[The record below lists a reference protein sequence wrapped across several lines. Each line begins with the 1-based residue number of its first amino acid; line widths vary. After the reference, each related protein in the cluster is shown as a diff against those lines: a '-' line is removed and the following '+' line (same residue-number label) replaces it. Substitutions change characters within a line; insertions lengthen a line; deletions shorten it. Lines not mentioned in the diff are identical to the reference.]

1 MGGDERMINR
11 EITYERDIHNSYMKI
26 PAVMESCLDE
36 KLIFRRE
43 YQGILPVEKSYINGG
58 GQYWYNISGRQA
70 LDAYCRVNTISEEFF
85 EQLILRICSQ
95 LELLE
100 WNLISSNCLVLDPEM
115 IFINHNGE
123 EISFV
128 LYPNG
133 SVDLWEE
140 LQQLME
146 YLLTRLNHSDK
157 EGVQNIYRIYELIL
171 EKGLNVAELKKIILE
186 SKEKNKPKEEMES
199 FLKTE
204 LTHVSEKVE
213 IPEETDGLWEIE
225 SKLKTVWEQL
235 KTSWFKKENKE
246 EIPEVVRPEDE
257 IEEIQPMIC
266 PTVCMASTLGE
277 TQGLL
282 IYEGIGDYPDFQLEE
297 DVCMIGKNPKVR
309 LCIHK
314 DTISQFH
321 AKIDYLD
328 HTYYIEDCNS
338 TNGTYVN
345 DEIINY
351 KEKKALSPGDVIRF
365 ADVKYR
371 FL

>member
-1 MGGDERMINR
+1 MINR

-26 PAVMESCLDE
+26 PAALESGLDE

-43 YQGILPVEKSYINGG
+43 YQGIIPVEKCYINGG

-70 LDAYCRVNTISEEFF
+70 LDAYCRVNVISQNFF

-100 WNLISSNCLVLDPEM
+100 WNLIDSRCLVLDPEM
-115 IFINHNGE
+115 IFVNHNGE

-133 SVDLWEE
+133 STDLFEE

-146 YLLTRLNHSDK
+146 YLLTKLNHSDK
-157 EGVQNIYRIYELIL
+157 EGVHNMYQIYQMIL
-171 EKGLNVAELKKIILE
+171 EKGLNIAELKRVILE
-186 SKEKNKPKEEMES
+186 RKDTYQSQDETIVQIEMP
-199 FLKTE
+199 
-204 LTHVSEKVE
+204 E
-213 IPEETDGLWEIE
+213 IPEEVPESEEKDFLESIE
-225 SKLKTVWEQL
+225 TKLLAFWEQTKSL
-235 KTSWFKKENKE
+235 WNKKENQE
-246 EIPEVVRPEDE
+246 EVPAVVCPEDDN
-257 IEEIQPMIC
+257 EEEQPISC
-266 PTVCMASTLGE
+266 PTVCMASMFGE
-277 TQGLL
+277 TQGMLMH
-282 IYEGIGDYPDFQLEE
+282 EGRGDYPDFQLEKE
-297 DVCMIGKNPKVR
+297 VCMIGKNPRAK
-309 LCIHK
+309 LCIAR

-321 AKIDYLD
+321 AKIDYFD
-328 HTYYIEDCNS
+328 KTYYIEDLNS

-351 KEKKALSPGDVIRF
+351 KEKKALATGDVIRF